1 MSTPDAETAP
11 LLRTKRSER
20 ASVLSF
26 AKTSG
31 ASRLDVF
38 AFVHSRLYLYLYP
51 VQPDAP
57 VASSPRAVDDTRASP
72 RRSRR

>member
-1 MSTPDAETAP
+1 MSSPDAENAP

-20 ASVLSF
+20 SSVLSF

-31 ASRLDVF
+31 TSRLDVF
-38 AFVHSRLYLYLYP
+38 SFVYSRLYSTP
-51 VQPDAP
+51 WRHPRPEDA
-57 VASSPRAVDDTRASP
+57 RIDDTRASP

>member
-11 LLRTKRSER
+11 LLRTRRSER

-31 ASRLDVF
+31 VSRLDVF
-38 AFVHSRLYLYLYP
+38 AFVHSRLYLYP

-57 VASSPRAVDDTRASP
+57 VASSPRTVDDTRASP